1 MNDPEPRSKNA
12 STLARMKFEN
22 PIEKAQREQNER
34 KYRFSSIDE
43 ALGVLVRHARTLKG
57 GGTMD
62 KTANYNLPQW
72 VGTDPIRMKPF
83 NDAFDG
89 IDKALKANA
98 DAAQA
103 LQSGKADAQTVSAL
117 AKNLGAAGHNCRVA
131 FGSYVGDGNVGQAA
145 PTTLASPFYP
155 VLVLVQRVISGNNS
169 IANPSVFVRPND
181 KGTNAA
187 DKSTMDSLLY
197 LTWADDS
204 VSWYSYNTGGA
215 YAQLNTYGTTYL
227 YIILGYDK
235 ATEDAE

>member
-1 MNDPEPRSKNA
+1 
-12 STLARMKFEN
+12 MKRTTN
-22 PIEKAQREQNER
+22 YALPTWEKSDFIQM
-34 KYRFSSIDE
+34 SD
-43 ALGVLVRHARTLKG
+43 
-57 GGTMD
+57 
-62 KTANYNLPQW
+62 
-72 VGTDPIRMKPF
+72 F
-83 NDAFDG
+83 NDLTQKTDA
-89 IDKALKANA
+89 ALKANA
-98 DAAQA
+98 DAAG
-103 LQSGKADAQTVSAL
+103 SKADAQTVSAL